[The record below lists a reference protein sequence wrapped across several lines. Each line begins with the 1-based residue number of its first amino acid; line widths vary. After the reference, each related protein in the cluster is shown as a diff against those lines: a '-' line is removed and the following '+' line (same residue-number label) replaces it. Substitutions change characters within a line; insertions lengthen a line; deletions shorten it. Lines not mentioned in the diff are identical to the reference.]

1 MFTARLNNSF
11 TATKKLSLQLALN
24 YRSPINTSQGTR
36 SANYNVDAAA
46 KYNVLGDKGTF
57 TLRVADVFNTL
68 RYNSTAFGPGLAT
81 DVRFKRESRIAYLGF
96 AYRFGQ
102 NQAKS
107 KRKDDSEDAGG
118 GFE

>member
-1 MFTARLNNSF
+1 M
-11 TATKKLSLQLALN
+11 
-24 YRSPINTSQGTR
+24 
-36 SANYNVDAAA
+36 DAAA

-57 TLRVADVFNTL
+57 TLRVADVVNTL
-68 RYNSTAFGPGLAT
+68 HYNSTAFGPGLAT
-81 DVRFKRESRIAYLGF
+81 DSRFKREPRIAFLGF

-107 KRKDDSEDAGG
+107 SRRKDDSEDSGG